1 MRRKSLSFRDKL
13 LALGVSLTAGSLLLF
28 GAVMWWNNHQLR
40 EVAYTGCLRAAEA
53 DLDHIAESI
62 DRLCLNNLQSFPDK
76 RPHCGGIV
84 DKRSH
89 CGGIVRRSGVA

>member
-62 DRLCLNNLQSFPDK
+62 DRLCDDSRLALEHQVRENLHSAT
-76 RPHCGGIV
+76 V
-84 DKRSH
+84 LVRSSL
-89 CGGIVRRSGVA
+89 CLVRKV